1 GGVIYEG
8 TPPPTEK
15 KKMPPP
21 EKKKKSTE
29 AGQAEASAAT
39 IVVNL
44 PADAK
49 LSVDDNITQ
58 STSAS
63 RVFATPVLDTDKEY
77 TYTLKAEIIR
87 DGKTITRT
95 QRVTVRAGE
104 ESRVSF
110 EFPAS
115 SVAAN

>member
-1 GGVIYEG
+1 MIYEG
-8 TPPPTEK
+8 TAPPPVEK

-21 EKKKKSTE
+21 EKKKKKD
-29 AGQAEASAAT
+29 AGAAEASAAT

-58 STSAS
+58 STSAT

-77 TYTLKAEIIR
+77 AYTLKAEIIR

-104 ESRVSF
+104 ESRVGF

-115 SVAAN
+115 SVAVN